1 MFHQPSS
8 VWDPLHAR
16 HRRRATL
23 RDHSCG
29 LLRRWR
35 QFLLQKYEMQILVT
49 GGCQHV
55 ALCLVVLNVFLCAG
69 DADSL
74 VQFVLVTGGR
84 SGTPSD
90 QRSSVA
96 ELYKRLWDQTE
107 AFSRLLVEPL
117 FHPSRGVAVQQNVLI
132 GGRVSGRLFEREL
145 CRSGGGKREGYDV
158 ITRSAFVTEF
168 LLRVVEVVGRY
179 GDRMTT
185 YEGR

>member
-1 MFHQPSS
+1 
-8 VWDPLHAR
+8 
-16 HRRRATL
+16 
-23 RDHSCG
+23 
-29 LLRRWR
+29 
-35 QFLLQKYEMQILVT
+35 MQILVT

-74 VQFVLVTGGR
+74 VQLVLVTGTGGR

-132 GGRVSGRLFEREL
+132 GGRVSGRLFERDI
-145 CRSGGGKREGYDV
+145 CRSVGGKRKGYDV
-158 ITRSAFVTEF
+158 ITRSAFVTGFFSASSKWSEDM
-168 LLRVVEVVGRY
+168 VTV
-179 GDRMTT
+179 
-185 YEGR
+185 